1 MSQTSLLVLGCLF
14 GNYTEL
20 SRSAVLRAAADPS
33 LTSLIFTS
41 KKKISIV
48 FAILKAFTS

>member
-1 MSQTSLLVLGCLF
+1 MSQTSLLGLGCLF

-20 SRSAVLRAAADPS
+20 SRSAVLRATADPS

-41 KKKISIV
+41 KKKISVV